1 MSFYPC
7 CICLYECFY
16 FLHMPFFSMFVG
28 MSMTSKEIFGSIV
41 GYLEPLSSCEEPAI
55 VKKKKKSIKTIICH
69 KLTQTSSKI
78 LEVVGRWEQQ
88 SSIMSFT
95 NLS

>member
-55 VKKKKKSIKTIICH
+55 VKKIKKINQNNYLSQTHTNKLQNLGSRGQMGATILYH
-69 KLTQTSSKI
+69 
-78 LEVVGRWEQQ
+78 V
-88 SSIMSFT
+88 FH
-95 NLS
+95 